1 MSKRATFFRA
11 CLPCW
16 QASKQSGQS
25 SLPCKCGRIL
35 AEDVRGPSA
44 SGRHLSCAAG
54 LRHWVPC
61 TGAFI
66 WHCSRSSPPRQPPAA
81 PQAHNRHVQGEAQ
94 LCRTGPLVCPASH
107 MQPCNTAA
115 RAGQSAAD
123 VPLAAA
129 FCADDA
135 PAAARL
141 AERLGLPR
149 ACHMPGVLALSSE
162 LWAATAELPAA
173 WLHNGMIEHAR
184 SRAGS
189 RARRHGGWMPQA
201 PARTSTP
208 PSFPVRGTA
217 CRAPPIPVHAGYCS
231 ASRAAKVSPSW
242 RRGRPGGAL
251 HGGAG
256 GAAGALL
263 PQRHPA
269 RRRGR
274 RGARLRQ
281 PSAHLLYAPL
291 LHAPLLAHSA
301 TRVGRMRAP
310 CTHGIRRFLTPSRS

>member
-1 MSKRATFFRA
+1 MHVCHAGKQANRVDSLL
-11 CLPCW
+11 CLVSVV
-16 QASKQSGQS
+16 AS
-25 SLPCKCGRIL
+25 SLRTCG
-35 AEDVRGPSA
+35 G
-44 SGRHLSCAAG
+44 
-54 LRHWVPC
+54 
-61 TGAFI
+61 
-66 WHCSRSSPPRQPPAA
+66 PPRPADTCLVQRVCGTGSHAQALSSGTARAPHRRGSPPAA